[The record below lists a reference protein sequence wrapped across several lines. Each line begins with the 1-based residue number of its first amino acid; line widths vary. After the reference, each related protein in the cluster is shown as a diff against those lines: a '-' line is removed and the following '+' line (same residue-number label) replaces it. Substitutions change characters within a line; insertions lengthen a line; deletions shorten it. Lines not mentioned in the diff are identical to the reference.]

1 MRDPDAYDRLRYIN
15 FMMERLHDSCNEL
28 YEHLIDEEVDF
39 VEQEVK
45 EIKEVLKELLDYTSE
60 INK

>member
-1 MRDPDAYDRLRYIN
+1 VRHPDAYDRVKYIN
-15 FMMERLHDSCNEL
+15 FMMERLHDTCNEL

-45 EIKEVLKELLDYTSE
+45 EIKDILKELMDYTSE
-60 INK
+60 ITK

>member
-1 MRDPDAYDRLRYIN
+1 VRDSDAYDRLRYIN

-45 EIKEVLKELLDYTSE
+45 EIKEVLKELLDYASE

>member
-45 EIKEVLKELLDYTSE
+45 EIKEVLKELLDYASE

>member
-1 MRDPDAYDRLRYIN
+1 
-15 FMMERLHDSCNEL
+15 MMERLHDTCNEL

-45 EIKEVLKELLDYTSE
+45 EIKDILKELMDYTSE
-60 INK
+60 ITK